1 MAIFDGKYSWDGT
14 RQGLKDP
21 IAWNPGA
28 YYVKIVD
35 RTEKSESKVMPLKAH
50 ICIYAATG
58 EGHSIS
64 ANPERFAKCICD
76 EFSLELERVIWVED
90 LLIDR
95 NRYEIVNFV
104 RRGKMGSTIFY
115 RIEKRQP
122 SSNELKIISE
132 ALAKLES

>member
-1 MAIFDGKYSWDGT
+1 MAIFNGKYSWDGT
-14 RQGLKDP
+14 RQGDRDP

-28 YYVKIVD
+28 YHIKIVNRTD
-35 RTEKSESKVMPLKAH
+35 RTEGKVMPLKAH

-76 EFSLELERVIWVED
+76 EFSLELERVLWVED
-90 LLIDR
+90 LLTGK
-95 NRYEIVNFV
+95 NRYEIVNFA
-104 RRGKMGSTIFY
+104 RRGKMGNTIFY

-122 SSNELKIISE
+122 SSSELKIISD
-132 ALAKLES
+132 ALAK